1 MYKLIYIV
9 RVQSTSLLATI
20 TIIILCPSFVQ
31 EGKVAI
37 KRVANLLLCIYAT
50 ENVGLGL
57 LKAKVCCLS
66 SVHVHYAILVYNIII
81 QCYNNNDNNT
91 HPNMSG

>member
-1 MYKLIYIV
+1 M
-9 RVQSTSLLATI
+9 
-20 TIIILCPSFVQ
+20 
-31 EGKVAI
+31 AI

-57 LKAKVCCLS
+57 LKAKVCCSS
-66 SVHVHYAILVYNIII
+66 SVHVHYSILVYIFNVIII
-81 QCYNNNDNNT
+81 MIIIT